1 MERKDLNVLL
11 TYGFKI
17 DKEEH
22 VYRKENY
29 YVAWAPGAKAPLLI
43 DDSVKALSSD
53 RYLMTTGINLLGYK
67 YSNVPEKLFFK
78 FLSGDLRNLR
88 VLLWN
93 YELEKTLENLNGST

>member
-1 MERKDLNVLL
+1 MERKDLDVLL
-11 TYGFKI
+11 AYGFKT
-17 DKEEH
+17 DNDEH

-29 YVAWAPGAKAPLLI
+29 YVAWAPGVKAPLLV
-43 DDSVKALSSD
+43 DDSVGNYASD
-53 RYLMTTGINLLGYK
+53 RYLMTTGGNLLGYK

-78 FLSGDLRNLR
+78 FLSGDLRKLM